1 MWKKYWWGLILFRIE
16 KFIKIWFDKMRNLF
30 WFFFIIRI
38 KINIFNI
45 VYLFIKYY
53 KFLVMYNGKGLNVFK
68 VIKNNFKLKKKKY
81 ILYV

>member
-1 MWKKYWWGLILFRIE
+1 
-16 KFIKIWFDKMRNLF
+16 MRNLF

-68 VIKNNFKLKKKKY
+68 VIKNNFKLKKKSIFYMYKLKFC
-81 ILYV
+81 IDLYMYV